1 MNIKLWKEMVG
12 KKRVFASLALI
23 AIAITTIAWAQA
35 IMGVATITIL
45 DVEPT
50 VNVTT
55 PSLQIT
61 PGSKGTSPTN
71 GTLNVT
77 KVHFNYTVIRV
88 SLVDLNGLYKSMN
101 SFTVTF
107 LNQTGNVVW
116 AQLTLDEPLAEFFYD
131 STATAK
137 NSSFVIPFVVSWQA
151 EQNTEPTINYGIA
164 AEVVDTYDYKV
175 A

>member
-1 MNIKLWKEMVG
+1 MEKIS
-12 KKRVFASLALI
+12 KKRVSATVALI
-23 AIAITTIAWAQA
+23 AIAITTIVWAQA
-35 IMGVATITIL
+35 LMGVATITVL

-50 VNVTT
+50 VDVDT
-55 PSLQIT
+55 PSLNVT
-61 PGSKGTSPTN
+61 AGSKGTSPTN
-71 GTLNVT
+71 GTLTVSD
-77 KVHFNYTVIRV
+77 VYFNYTVIRV

-137 NSSFVIPFVVSWQA
+137 NSSFVIPFVISWQA
-151 EQNTEPTINYGIA
+151 EKTTEPTINYGIA
-164 AEVVDTYDYKV
+164 AEVVDTYDYKG
-175 A
+175 

>member
-1 MNIKLWKEMVG
+1 MEKIS
-12 KKRVFASLALI
+12 KKRVFAILALI
-23 AIAITTIAWAQA
+23 VIAITTIAWAQA
-35 IMGVATITIL
+35 LMGIATITIL
-45 DVEPT
+45 NVEPT
-50 VNVTT
+50 VKVTS

-88 SLVDLNGLYKSMN
+88 SLVDLGGLYKSMD

-107 LNQTGNVVW
+107 LNQTGNMTW
-116 AQLTLDEPLAEFFYD
+116 AQLTLDAPLAEFFYN

-137 NSSFVIPFVVSWQA
+137 GSFFVIPFVVSWQA
-151 EQNTEPTINYGIA
+151 EKTTEPTITYGIA